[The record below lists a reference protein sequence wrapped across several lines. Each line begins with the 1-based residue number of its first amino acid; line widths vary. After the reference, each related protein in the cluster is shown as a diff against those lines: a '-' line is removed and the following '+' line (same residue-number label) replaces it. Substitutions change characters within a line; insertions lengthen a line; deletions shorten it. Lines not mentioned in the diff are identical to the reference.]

1 MTNRSDLD
9 KYCAQIELV
18 KQLLG
23 PETFDL
29 DKILIKLETK
39 KKLLM
44 AFKPRSYATIL
55 EDLESGAI
63 KHPGDWVLEEKK
75 IKTPEEIKKLLET
88 RQAKAEEIRLAKEV
102 PEEPKIDKRAITLE
116 KAREVKAAKAK
127 KEAEKELQDAKD
139 KLAELE
145 TLKEQEKEEVTV
157 EEEGE

>member
-9 KYCAQIELV
+9 KCCAQIELV

-23 PETFDL
+23 PETFNL
-29 DKILIKLETK
+29 DKILIELETK

-44 AFKPRSYATIL
+44 TFKPRSYHNIL

-63 KHPGDWVLEEKK
+63 IHPGDWVKEPEA
-75 IKTPEEIKKLLET
+75 TESPEEIKKLLET

-102 PEEPKIDKRAITLE
+102 PEEPKIT
-116 KAREVKAAKAK
+116 AKAK
-127 KEAEKELQDAKD
+127 KEIEEKALAEKELQDAKD

-145 TLKEQEKEEVTV
+145 ALKELEKEEVPI
-157 EEEGE
+157 EEKGE